1 MLSKLGAHNLMS
13 KKHWWHTNESVYFVH
28 PFIPRPTTM
37 GRLLRT
43 MLLQRAPIL
52 LQTTI
57 APVWLTEEGLVAEI
71 SKCEQYG
78 QRRDILV
85 REMRAIMERLIRDQS
100 QTASPIGGEVADCS
114 FVFITA

>member
-1 MLSKLGAHNLMS
+1 
-13 KKHWWHTNESVYFVH
+13 
-28 PFIPRPTTM
+28 M

-52 LQTTI
+52 PQTTI

-71 SKCEQYG
+71 SKCERYG
-78 QRRDILV
+78 QRQDILV
-85 REMRAIMERLIRDQS
+85 REMRAIIERLIRDQS